1 MEGNVALAEAALRGG
16 CRFFAGYPITPQSS
30 ITEYLSTRMAEVGG
44 EFIQAESEVM
54 SVFMVQGAS
63 AVGANAM
70 TATLGPGLF
79 AYD

>member
-1 MEGNVALAEAALRGG
+1 MAKRKILEGNVALAEAALRGG

-63 AVGANAM
+63 AVGA
-70 TATLGPGLF
+70 TP
-79 AYD
+79 